1 MKWIFVAGLPV
12 FALLSGCMMNSS
24 PPEAIAPGVPWA
36 VTHPPESVD
45 PAVYL
50 DLDDPTDPYASV
62 YADFRARRLR
72 DRADPEMP
80 PALPRYPA
88 LHRTAERPW
97 DDLEQALSFDWQEAG
112 TERPREAEALRDA
125 FAARLAFDHPDVKIV
140 QMMLAPG
147 GVLPAHA
154 GGSPG
159 VWIVVGGRGEITV
172 EGETR
177 TATPGTTVK
186 LDPYDVRRL
195 VAGEDEPL
203 RVIWI
208 RWAPGGDQA
217 YVSAGYYMTG
227 ANMHLQPR
235 QADMP
240 EDYLFWGAVH
250 RSTPVSEPTSN
261 FARPGPGTSAGRA
274 RVRLQG
280 WREDLGGMR
289 DLYPDVPRWGHESGI
304 SWLSQAALKSAG
316 FFFSKDMSR
325 MSGIVDRMVEIARH
339 KAIFRATRPDG
350 NWDYN
355 ISETSWGPR
364 STYVEHSH
372 LLPELY
378 YILSGPVIYGVDG
391 DLHEVGPGDILFNNS
406 YAPHLAQG
414 IVDGL
419 VFDNF
424 GSTWAPNGDR
434 SVFDHPFLLLESLP
448 AQSSTSRL
456 GAAPSFH

>member
-1 MKWIFVAGLPV
+1 
-12 FALLSGCMMNSS
+12 
-24 PPEAIAPGVPWA
+24 
-36 VTHPPESVD
+36 
-45 PAVYL
+45 
-50 DLDDPTDPYASV
+50 
-62 YADFRARRLR
+62 
-72 DRADPEMP
+72 
-80 PALPRYPA
+80 
-88 LHRTAERPW
+88 
-97 DDLEQALSFDWQEAG
+97 
-112 TERPREAEALRDA
+112 
-125 FAARLAFDHPDVKIV
+125 
-140 QMMLAPG
+140 
-147 GVLPAHA
+147 
-154 GGSPG
+154 
-159 VWIVVGGRGEITV
+159 
-172 EGETR
+172 
-177 TATPGTTVK
+177 
-186 LDPYDVRRL
+186 
-195 VAGEDEPL
+195 
-203 RVIWI
+203 
-208 RWAPGGDQA
+208 
-217 YVSAGYYMTG
+217 
-227 ANMHLQPR
+227 
-235 QADMP
+235 
-240 EDYLFWGAVH
+240 
-250 RSTPVSEPTSN
+250 
-261 FARPGPGTSAGRA
+261 
-274 RVRLQG
+274 
-280 WREDLGGMR
+280 MR